1 MLKND
6 LKARVNWGSSQQ
18 PVVHEFD
25 MSGGERKLLNDTDLF
40 RAFSERMGDS
50 KLFLFVDVEDK
61 PTEVVTEVAA
71 SNVGHDNVIGPIDSS
86 KEAFVSHTI
95 DWDSMEFIPLG
106 QDQIGA
112 ALPVMDEDA
121 MYEFVGLRAEDE
133 RAEQSRMAA
142 TINLDD
148 MDLQDTDMLVHD
160 RVPVHVLNHSIF
172 LLYSVKL
179 EKEQ

>member
-1 MLKND
+1 
-6 LKARVNWGSSQQ
+6 
-18 PVVHEFD
+18 

-50 KLFLFVDVEDK
+50 KLLLFVDVEDK

-86 KEAFVSHTI
+86 KEAFVSHAI
-95 DWDSMEFIPLG
+95 DWDSMEIIPLG

-133 RAEQSRMAA
+133 RVEQSRMAA

-160 RVPVHVLNHSIF
+160 RVPGEDSA
-172 LLYSVKL
+172 LYDREDPPMKAGTIYASMNEFRAAVRQHAIKG
-179 EKEQ
+179 